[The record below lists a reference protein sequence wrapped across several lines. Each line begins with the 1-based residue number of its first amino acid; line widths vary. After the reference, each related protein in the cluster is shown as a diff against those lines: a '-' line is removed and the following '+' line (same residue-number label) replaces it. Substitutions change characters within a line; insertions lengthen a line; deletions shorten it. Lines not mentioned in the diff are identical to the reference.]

1 MENLEKIRAELT
13 RYEHP
18 LFNFTAEACQNG
30 VRVTVALKPQ
40 LGLTVHD
47 YHFVISDRELATQK
61 FAWDFERQLFNY
73 LHDYLV
79 EMFTL
84 TPETIL

>member
-1 MENLEKIRAELT
+1 MSNLEKVLAELA

-18 LFNFTAEACQNG
+18 LFNFGAENCANG
-30 VRVTVALKPQ
+30 VQVTIALKPE
-40 LGLTVHD
+40 LGLTVHE
-47 YHFVISDRELATQK
+47 YRFVISDRELATQK

-84 TPETIL
+84 TPETIR